1 MRLINKSLTESL
13 YQSLKEDFWNPC
25 EYAEMIMN
33 LDVDPKKWNEAKTQ
47 EERDAMV
54 RPQLEE
60 FWKKYGKDIKEK
72 RLLRRIYADLE
83 DSNFHT
89 EGRILRD
96 IVSKSSRKSK
106 VNESVSYK
114 DDKNFE
120 DTVKRDFKLFLMDK
134 YGDELYRDV
143 DNDDINEYFTGM
155 FYDIED
161 EDDLDAANEAEKII
175 RNEYNCLDSRDSSDD
190 YEYDDGDTNW
200 AAEEASDADE
210 RFENRYMSG
219 GNGYTESAKTLKESS
234 NIIWTSETTEDDYDK
249 EELKANQYQDYLN
262 DFDGTFKPMSYEEF
276 LDSDWLYDYL
286 RDYFEEQDEYKEWA
300 DFINSYNDVD
310 LKEYYQEYLDTVKDT
325 EPAKPKEFDDWFEDY
340 MVDDSADQW
349 NYKEEDLQENV
360 LPMIDK
366 QVNGAIFITGNYNS
380 NYPEFR
386 KSGPGGKIVKD
397 GDDLINWLSDEDRVE
412 FTNEEGNQVGVAA
425 YDHDGSIGGLLFT
438 LPDDRNEILNIAMST
453 GYYDKND
460 YEDTDEIIDEFL
472 YDLDQGNVSMHD
484 VKKIDTL
491 VPIKNG
497 FLITESTEE
506 TNQPNFVMFY
516 LNGKE
521 LGGHDLAN
529 EFEGERQSAKELFA
543 YENGVSPDE
552 IEERLV
558 YRESQPD
565 WMQDEKL
572 NNDFRQFVDNQLR
585 DGAIDDPDYV
595 KTLSDEEYE
604 DLLVNT
610 WMKDKDMIKGFEDV
624 KGLKESLSLENKI
637 KKYLDGD
644 NLEENDISDYDAFD
658 LLLKVVKKYPDNAK
672 EAQQFIDE
680 VKKTRE
686 EEPDENP
693 FEILDYSTLDILDM
707 ANNVIPGKEEP
718 PYNYEVYLD
727 ETCTGKLFVDLESAL
742 KYAKRMIKKYPIIY
756 KVNPEIPYKELGVV
770 TDYNNLDKINESVLT
785 ESKKEKKEEKRV
797 IMQQGNVT
805 CFKENDNTYLVFENT
820 DDNEVE
826 YDNQDDAMRDF
837 LERVGVDPDNELVE
851 DKASKGK
858 ITEKLDESNET
869 EERTVG
875 TYEVYKDGNKCN
887 IEVKQVNNGKS
898 KGYAV
903 DNPFKGFEWG
913 TNFYKTE
920 DAVKQFLSKHNA
932 KKKN

>member
-1 MRLINKSLTESL
+1 MRLIDKSLTESL

-89 EGRILRD
+89 EGRLLRD

-106 VNESVSYK
+106 VNESISYK

-120 DTVKRDFKLFLMDK
+120 ETVKRDFKLFLMDK

-190 YEYDDGDTNW
+190 YEYDDGDTDW
-200 AAEEASDADE
+200 AAEEAADADE

-249 EELKANQYQDYLN
+249 EELKANQYQDYVN
-262 DFDGTFKPMSYEEF
+262 DFDGTFIPMSYEEF

-286 RDYFEEQDEYKEWA
+286 RDYFEEQDEYKEWS

-310 LKEYYQEYLDTVKDT
+310 LKEYYEEYLDAVKNT

-497 FLITESTEE
+497 FLISESLKE
-506 TNQPNFVMFY
+506 TVDPNFVMFY

-610 WMKDKDMIKGFEDV
+610 WMKDKDMIKGFEDAR
-624 KGLKESLSLENKI
+624 GLKE
-637 KKYLDGD
+637 
-644 NLEENDISDYDAFD
+644 NDESYF
-658 LLLKVVKKYPDNAK
+658 KGV
-672 EAQQFIDE
+672 
-680 VKKTRE
+680 
-686 EEPDENP
+686 
-693 FEILDYSTLDILDM
+693 EILDKAYSNQEYEELWDKAFKKLVPKTGNAKTAIGEVLRCFSSLSHAYYQNGDTIDSLYRHQSNSGYIQDFCDLRKAVNELGDPTLDELLTKM
-707 ANNVIPGKEEP
+707 ARTRIERAYAKYMTAFYEYFINN
-718 PYNYEVYLD
+718 YLKD
-727 ETCTGKLFVDLESAL
+727 ET
-742 KYAKRMIKKYPIIY
+742 
-756 KVNPEIPYKELGVV
+756 
-770 TDYNNLDKINESVLT
+770 LT
-785 ESKKEKKEEKRV
+785 EAKKPKTKKEEKRV

-837 LERVGVDPDNELVE
+837 LERVGVDPDNEL
-851 DKASKGK
+851 
-858 ITEKLDESNET
+858 IEK
-869 EERTVG
+869 
-875 TYEVYKDGNKCN
+875 
-887 IEVKQVNNGKS
+887 
-898 KGYAV
+898 
-903 DNPFKGFEWG
+903 
-913 TNFYKTE
+913 
-920 DAVKQFLSKHNA
+920 
-932 KKKN
+932 